1 VPVGC
6 LPARFRSAPEVVL
19 STIVAILLGVFW
31 LGVLV
36 TVGFTAWRLLAN
48 LKSLLRSVTELN
60 ERLTPTL
67 EDLAD
72 KGQEA
77 AELAARLQERQLGRG
92 GAAAPRRRR
101 R

>member
-1 VPVGC
+1 
-6 LPARFRSAPEVVL
+6 
-19 STIVAILLGVFW
+19 VFW

-36 TVGFTAWRLLAN
+36 TVGFTVWRLLAN
-48 LKSLLRSVTELN
+48 LKSLVRSVAELN

-67 EDLAD
+67 EELAD

-77 AELAARLQERQLGRG
+77 ADLADRLQKHQLGTRD
-92 GAAAPRRRR
+92 GAARRRR